1 MGSTS
6 ATRAV
11 ITAVTSPA
19 RLVVPPPLNDV
30 FVLALTMFAG
40 SMSAGS
46 LPSSPSR
53 LGTPTEAPVVL
64 LVDES
69 AVPDAAM
76 LSTTRT
82 VTRSLR
88 CRARV
93 SIISEFIQ
101 LEGSGACVIA
111 CLRAAA
117 RYRLNSSS

>member
-19 RLVVPPPLNDV
+19 RVVVPPPLKV
-30 FVLALTMFAG
+30 VLVLALTMFDG

-53 LGTPTEAPVVL
+53 LGTPTEAPL
-64 LVDES
+64 ALFTDES
-69 AVPDAAM
+69 AVPDAVM
-76 LSTTRT
+76 LSITRT

-93 SIISEFIQ
+93 SVISEFIQ
-101 LEGSGACVIA
+101 LRGI
-111 CLRAAA
+111 RAA
-117 RYRLNSSS
+117 